1 MYVASIPGLNKKA
14 IVTLN
19 LLTWLLKLEK
29 DMNTRIY
36 NFKDFTVVD
45 DKDRYGTST
54 LFIFSTASFFSE
66 LCHYI
71 PSYYDNS
78 FSAFLSFSTI
88 PSQHKKLSYKFIS
101 RYLKERVRNQS
112 LVILSFRS
120 WLDKFEK
127 DFKME
132 LINTLKEAVKI

>member
-1 MYVASIPGLNKKA
+1 
-14 IVTLN
+14 
-19 LLTWLLKLEK
+19 
-29 DMNTRIY
+29 MNTSIY
-36 NFKDFTVVD
+36 NFKDFTVVE

-71 PSYYDNS
+71 PSYFDNTHS
-78 FSAFLSFSTI
+78 SYISVTTI

-101 RYLKERVRNQS
+101 GFLKKRAKNQS

-120 WLDKFEK
+120 WLGIFEEN
-127 DFKME
+127 FRAE
-132 LINTLKEAVKI
+132 LINTLKEMAEKYNSLPNICYDK